1 MCKFLAERIFGDFIG
16 RNSSTFGGEVVPP
29 AHRGVAPSRT
39 TQSFNRGKS
48 RTTATTA
55 EEKARTTRPSVTAS
69 NSRIGDL
76 DFLHE
81 RQRDPEEVF
90 HASEWADE
98 KSVHRPIKDGPEN
111 DGVGELSDDDSEPPD
126 LTGDSDD
133 ETSEEE
139 RKFQEP
145 KDLNAE
151 RAGGASANRYS
162 RIARASTRSSRMG
175 RACLLRDAGR
185 SRTEDSCTTTWRQT

>member
-1 MCKFLAERIFGDFIG
+1 M
-16 RNSSTFGGEVVPP
+16 PP

-39 TQSFNRGKS
+39 TRSFNRGKS

-55 EEKARTTRPSVTAS
+55 EEKARTTRPSDTAS

-98 KSVHRPIKDGPEN
+98 KGVHGPIKDGLEKV
-111 DGVGELSDDDSEPPD
+111 GVGELSDDDSEPPD
-126 LTGDSDD
+126 LTGDTDD
-133 ETSEEE
+133 RSGN
-139 RKFQEP
+139 FQES
-145 KDLNAE
+145 KGLNVE

-185 SRTEDSCTTTWRQT
+185 SRTEDSRTTTWRQT